1 VLARDEGPV
10 SRVDELLAAFGRY
23 LVQERGLAAVT
34 VGLYEWVAPPG
45 FWRSARSRLLM
56 IWLACR
62 GAAVNAFV
70 LRESRR
76 APRSAGAVVCGLR
89 ALLRFLHVQGLIPEP
104 LAAAVPA
111 VARRRE
117 DLRAGCRLGR

>member
-1 VLARDEGPV
+1 MSLRGLVGYLDGLGVLARDEGPV

-34 VGLYEWVAPPG
+34 VGLYEWVAHR
-45 FWRSARSRLLM
+45 FLAERSEPLADD
-56 IWLACR
+56 LACLS

-76 APRSAGAVVCGLR
+76 APRSAVGGCSGCGC
-89 ALLRFLHVQGLIPEP
+89 
-104 LAAAVPA
+104 AATSSPRGPA
-111 VARRRE
+111 
-117 DLRAGCRLGR
+117 